1 MDEII
6 KLIKRIEN
14 KYEDIKEYKADYVS
28 IATEDV
34 EAILEYLKWLEDISE
49 ED

>member
-1 MDEII
+1 MEIEN
-6 KLIKRIEN
+6 LIERIEN

-34 EAILEYLKWLEDISE
+34 EAILEYLEQLNTLKEYK
-49 ED
+49 